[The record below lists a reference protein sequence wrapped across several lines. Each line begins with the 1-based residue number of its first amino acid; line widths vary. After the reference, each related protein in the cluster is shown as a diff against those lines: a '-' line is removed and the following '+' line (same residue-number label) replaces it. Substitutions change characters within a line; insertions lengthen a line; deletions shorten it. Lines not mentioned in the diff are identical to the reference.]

1 MAVSKRAQWQRY
13 IDDALLKTE
22 QVTMAAI
29 HSIDGTRWATSKDFE
44 VRLIIILSS
53 FYSNHFFVG
62 KSRAD
67 IENSC

>member
-44 VRLIIILSS
+44 VRQIVI
-53 FYSNHFFVG
+53 Y
-62 KSRAD
+62 
-67 IENSC
+67 IE